1 MITTP
6 CSFKR
11 IFLILVSKT
20 KGALKCTLVTSFK
33 EKIIKKQN
41 SNVEPVC
48 HQNDN
53 EWIFVKP
60 FSLLIVNF

>member
-6 CSFKR
+6 CSFKS
-11 IFLILVSKT
+11 IFLIL
-20 KGALKCTLVTSFK
+20 ALKCTSVTSFK

-41 SNVEPVC
+41 SNEEPIC

-53 EWIFVKP
+53 EKIFVKP